1 MEALKDRIAHI
12 MRVKNLTAAQ
22 FADHLD
28 VQRSGISHLLSGRNK
43 PSLDF
48 ITKLK
53 ENFPEFNLDWIILGK
68 EPKTSTY
75 RSNVSE
81 FQTESNLFTSEEK
94 ETLTKNEAIEPVQKD
109 ENQSYKNEKT
119 SPKTEEVNK
128 KYAQKEIVRL
138 IVVYSD
144 NTFKQLNPSDE
155 A

>member
-48 ITKLK
+48 IMKLK
-53 ENFPEFNLDWIILGK
+53 EKFPEFNLDWIVLGK
-68 EPKTSTY
+68 EPITTTHN
-75 RSNVSE
+75 SNVSE
-81 FQTESNLFTSEEK
+81 LRAESNLFSSEPKDNSLEEFPESVQFTGNQASNNKKTSSEGEEVIK
-94 ETLTKNEAIEPVQKD
+94 
-109 ENQSYKNEKT
+109 NQS
-119 SPKTEEVNK
+119 S
-128 KYAQKEIVRL
+128 KEIVRL
-138 IVVYSD
+138 IVVYGD
-144 NTFKQLNPSDE
+144 NTFKQLNPSKE

>member
-1 MEALKDRIAHI
+1 METIKDRIAHI
-12 MRVKNLTAAQ
+12 MRVNNLTAAQ
-22 FADHLD
+22 LADQLD

-48 ITKLK
+48 IMKLK

-68 EPKTSTY
+68 EPKTSTH
-75 RSNVSE
+75 RSNASE
-81 FQTESNLFTSEEK
+81 FQIESNLFTSEEK
-94 ETLTKNEAIEPVQKD
+94 ETFSKNEIIEPVQTI

-119 SPKTEEVNK
+119 SPKIEEVSK